1 VADFSGG
8 SITSDAGLVLL
19 AQLDKQYEITRSFAR
34 GFKDERDHRMH
45 FRPNRT
51 TGYALV
57 QGYPTSTR
65 LLRFD
70 PMFGLAIGKLESAC
84 SLCAASR
91 QKHSESEMAICP
103 DLAQEQERYVK
114 VTADSR
120 VLEQVFQTCFLC
132 FMTAHHVSSLLTWT

>member
-1 VADFSGG
+1 M
-8 SITSDAGLVLL
+8 
-19 AQLDKQYEITRSFAR
+19 R
-34 GFKDERDHRMH
+34 

-51 TGYALV
+51 TGLLWSKDDT
-57 QGYPTSTR
+57 PTSTTTR

-91 QKHSESEMAICP
+91 QKHSESVGDGYLLDRGAGALC
-103 DLAQEQERYVK
+103 K
-114 VTADSR
+114 SDSGLE

-132 FMTAHHVSSLLTWT
+132 FMTAHHVSS